1 MSAVPPKAEA
11 NSRHQRYRALE
22 VIAGTLERR
31 TIDFMGADRIAR
43 SNNPDHHRS
52 LCNYAC
58 VRFGSEI
65 TKSEAVSE
73 CGW

>member
-43 SNNPDHHRS
+43 EVTIQIIIEIMQLLAFALEARS
-52 LCNYAC
+52 PRARL
-58 VRFGSEI
+58 
-65 TKSEAVSE
+65 
-73 CGW
+73 